1 MAKPYNL
8 TLQLNLQ
15 GPSNLKP
22 VVSRMRK
29 ELESVSRGNSLNI
42 SINKKSLNS
51 IDKATKRL
59 RSMSRVLREASLR
72 SKTLNLSLTKLNKSL
87 RSSSTNTKAAARG
100 VQQVGVSAAKTSKQI
115 QAANNSAVAFG
126 KSLRGQ
132 VAKYVGFTAVN
143 TAFSLTTRL
152 LDEAVRAYIDYDRQ
166 LIRIQQ
172 VTNSSRGAISG
183 LNEEIRRLSASLG
196 TSAAELVQ
204 VSVTLAQTGLTARE
218 VQSAIKAIAQAS
230 LAPTFTDMKQTAEG
244 AIAAFNQFGIAA
256 NQLESVLDSINAVAS
271 RFAVEADDIIGAIQ
285 RTGGVFAAAS
295 KGVAEGTDALNQFI
309 AVFTS
314 VRSTTRESSETIATG
329 LKTIFTR
336 LQRLD
341 TISSLQDLL
350 GISLLDKGEFVG
362 AYEAIFRISD
372 AIERLGL
379 SSRDVRFSQIVEQLG
394 GVRQVGKVIP
404 LLQEFAKAQ
413 DAYNV
418 AQNSSGSTAK
428 DAEKAQASV
437 AVQLIRTREAWN
449 ELVSSFADNSVLK
462 FLTQTFL
469 TLTRSLFGFLKSFA
483 GFAPILAII
492 AGAKVAK
499 FVGGVAKGFSA
510 GAKEAGGSGG
520 LGEKFGKTITGA
532 GSEEKAKNQAQAVQA
547 LTSNTTALTSL
558 EASVNKLATKLD
570 QLPVGGSGSNRIL
583 PFASGGVVPGS
594 GNRDTVPAMLTPGE
608 FVIRK
613 NAVSAIGADKLQ
625 SMNKYKDGGRVL
637 QENRLGAISLFG
649 STDYIEDEITKNQ
662 VIENTPKEW
671 QSKVKTAFGKQNK
684 KWVLERQRPPDE
696 LTAKLK
702 ENVEKGIV
710 SATNNATK
718 TFGNNLGI
726 TSLPKIDSSNE
737 KNFLAGVNEASIG
750 NLFEQILSNI
760 NVGGAFTNADNPK
773 RPFDFTEGLNSQIT
787 KVWDKLEGV
796 NFVDARA
803 NLGTTSS
810 GVMSKKVAQ
819 LLYQDNTSFL
829 DTKNFTPSSSDLE
842 SKIRKLLQKI
852 PGAENGVTNKILT
865 STEGTTLNKGE
876 KVELATSG
884 LAKRFIFKKDGN
896 IVNPDTEG
904 ATKEELSPKEEAPT
918 SFGYM
923 WKFTDKLLQ
932 DAQEAAKGGF
942 IQKFMAG
949 GYAKP
954 PSEKQLGFLKSLVA
968 KSGVPEGFDYP
979 PKTSQEASALIN
991 ALKNPQV
998 APREGQTI
1006 ESVFDEY
1013 KNIFGIE
1020 HEYAKYKDVPDFF
1033 GEQKQD
1039 YIRDINS
1046 TIQRFDKFARIIRT
1060 YYGKGITKSGSE
1072 FLAFG
1077 GVGQKNQTMPL
1088 DSFVSGGSFDENLLQ
1103 EFYNRGKFAF
1113 GSTLNANQT
1122 TTGKKGHIGRSF
1134 QRRAFGG
1141 LIQKFM
1147 AGGGVKELSRSIN
1160 VSEDQDALH
1169 DALINYTEDSAG
1181 INLGLSGQRKIGSEQ
1196 KKTIASLDQLFNF
1209 DYYPPEDLYAGF
1221 GSTRTKILTGGLD
1234 AYGVPASYTLS
1245 PSEIENKG
1253 PVSFPGYFSTSA
1265 SKAVADRFRGSQGS
1279 LVHVDAKPPVID
1291 VIKAAADLG
1300 VNLPRSLHQELEYIL
1315 PKNSQFAV
1323 ENLKVGDNGDTKAD
1337 LKQLKLGGLIQKFAE
1352 GGSAEDTVPALL
1364 TPGEFVINKQAAAR
1378 IGSADLNRLNKAD
1391 KVQGFNKGGPV
1402 GFVQRFAAGGEAEAT
1417 KFIQSI
1423 ADMMSE
1429 SFEEVVDNL
1438 GQGLSNTRR
1447 MNPGEKKGDV
1457 DRGFLIGILKDIKGM
1472 QKETGEKFDPKVI
1485 QGLLGKGLFGGAKI
1499 PDLLSDSQASKI
1511 VQSLIDV
1518 IAKSKEDR
1526 LSAIYAKEKEDKA
1539 SGASADS
1546 TGASSYHDDFAEYD
1560 AAREAAIA
1568 SRASSS
1574 YHDDFAEYDA
1584 AREAAISSGAASSV
1598 PSVPGP
1604 RMPTSPAEANLEA
1617 RLNLPAV
1624 IEVDMDAEPIVE
1636 SVEQKLEEVVV
1647 DAAAAAQKIQAK
1659 QAEAVSANAGKLG
1672 SLGGFLQ
1679 KSSLGKKF
1687 LGSKLGSKLGGASD
1701 FVAGKG
1707 SSAVSQGI
1715 GKLLK
1720 LGGKFPGGLNALGI
1734 AAGTGLQY
1742 AQDNFLTEEQK
1753 RDPTTRAGFA
1763 GAKGGIAGA
1772 TAGFAVAGPLG
1783 AVVGGVVGA
1792 LKSFRD
1798 ELQRAK
1804 VDEAFRKISKATV
1817 SLGKSFDELDQ
1828 GIAGASNR
1836 VNRDAGNIIANQ
1848 GELKSADSAGTF
1860 GENFGKNILGSV
1872 LTLGLL
1878 PYLQSNAAA
1887 PEARQGLVEQASTLQ
1902 DAATRKASYDI
1913 SKLSESDLAA
1923 TDGKFIQAQYAEFI
1937 AAAEGGLDNV
1947 SNARRREIESMA
1959 AAEAAL
1965 NAYRIQRQEEG
1976 ADANT
1981 IAKEIEQN
1989 RQQAIASGNRQLERN
2004 NELIKKQA
2012 IQARATKEVAIAV
2025 AAQADIYARL
2035 TANLQ
2040 RAGEATDYL
2049 IGRVDDYINMTQ
2061 GATVDRRNEQVLG
2074 NLLAYTPEEIQTASA
2089 PIASALGGTQEAVN
2103 LANNAKVAKVLQE
2116 DLPAR
2121 LRGAQTREERL
2132 SIISDL
2138 RAQFSNLGIDTT
2150 ASDAILQ
2157 DIARTIEEN
2166 QDVGTLL
2173 EEIDNNIIGQ
2183 FSDVV
2188 AQGQAA
2194 LQNAVKSYNDNLQKL
2209 IDQQNKYNQ
2218 ALARARQYITQAG
2231 IIRIDAENR
2240 LAEALGKNVSLE
2252 KLNASIDLQTR
2263 SLTQGLVDRGALSA
2277 DQATDPESIGKGIK
2291 QLRESNESLIKKNE
2305 EIRAQ
2310 QAQLGTGPDAQLQSQ
2325 ELDQQYR
2332 DNLSAIQENN
2342 QALSDS
2348 KTALENMANSTAKA
2362 DNALRK
2368 LEKSQREVAGGA
2380 DFLQS
2385 VLTNT
2390 PQQNFDMTRQ
2400 MGAFQAMM
2408 AGDQGVS
2415 MSRRGR
2421 SDAFAG
2427 LDIYKSLGLSDAEY
2441 NSARADLIE
2450 QQLTAQGVDM
2460 NQQVTV
2466 GENKF
2471 TISELLDRM
2480 RNPED
2485 SPEVKAY
2492 KEATQQQIDANMMLA
2507 DLEYQ
2512 NAEMIAQSIEKLEN
2526 FFRTEFPNALK
2537 DAISGAENAG
2547 QRPQMNGNEMRRV
2560 AEEDLNAANADLER
2574 LEQKRQEILERR
2586 ATRRRQGT
2594 PLTDE
2599 QREQSAAETRQ
2610 FNQEK
2615 RDALDRK
2622 RRAEQD
2628 IQIASDFQRA
2638 DEVERQRREAEASA
2652 EASRLGQES
2661 ERERTGNTQV
2671 PLQLPNMRY
2680 REQRQAGMSTAD
2692 IIEEDRARAASLPGR
2707 EPPTSPSSAPG
2718 SSDTARAAE
2727 ADRLE
2732 QQLTARGV
2740 DMNQQVAVGENKF
2753 TISEILDR
2761 MRNSDSRSDSRAPVG
2776 VVSPDLEAMARM
2788 ANEATVPGSIYTHD
2802 IHSGEILKQILA
2814 VLSTGQNNTQGI
2826 ANGVVERQAGNAAI
2840 AQASLSEDSLNKLAT
2855 FNQNFATYVDKLV
2868 NFSFPTIP
2876 DTIQFNANHV
2886 VEVRF
2891 TGAASLNQLE
2901 KSIQQ
2906 LAITETN
2913 KAMNQIWDQS
2923 GGNFGRRPEVS
2934 QA

>member
-1 MAKPYNL
+1 M
-8 TLQLNLQ
+8 
-15 GPSNLKP
+15 
-22 VVSRMRK
+22 
-29 ELESVSRGNSLNI
+29 
-42 SINKKSLNS
+42 
-51 IDKATKRL
+51 
-59 RSMSRVLREASLR
+59 
-72 SKTLNLSLTKLNKSL
+72 
-87 RSSSTNTKAAARG
+87 
-100 VQQVGVSAAKTSKQI
+100 
-115 QAANNSAVAFG
+115 
-126 KSLRGQ
+126 
-132 VAKYVGFTAVN
+132 
-143 TAFSLTTRL
+143 
-152 LDEAVRAYIDYDRQ
+152 
-166 LIRIQQ
+166 
-172 VTNSSRGAISG
+172 
-183 LNEEIRRLSASLG
+183 
-196 TSAAELVQ
+196 
-204 VSVTLAQTGLTARE
+204 
-218 VQSAIKAIAQAS
+218 
-230 LAPTFTDMKQTAEG
+230 
-244 AIAAFNQFGIAA
+244 
-256 NQLESVLDSINAVAS
+256 
-271 RFAVEADDIIGAIQ
+271 
-285 RTGGVFAAAS
+285 
-295 KGVAEGTDALNQFI
+295 
-309 AVFTS
+309 
-314 VRSTTRESSETIATG
+314 
-329 LKTIFTR
+329 
-336 LQRLD
+336 
-341 TISSLQDLL
+341 
-350 GISLLDKGEFVG
+350 
-362 AYEAIFRISD
+362 
-372 AIERLGL
+372 
-379 SSRDVRFSQIVEQLG
+379 
-394 GVRQVGKVIP
+394 
-404 LLQEFAKAQ
+404 
-413 DAYNV
+413 
-418 AQNSSGSTAK
+418 
-428 DAEKAQASV
+428 
-437 AVQLIRTREAWN
+437 
-449 ELVSSFADNSVLK
+449 
-462 FLTQTFL
+462 
-469 TLTRSLFGFLKSFA
+469 
-483 GFAPILAII
+483 
-492 AGAKVAK
+492 
-499 FVGGVAKGFSA
+499 
-510 GAKEAGGSGG
+510 
-520 LGEKFGKTITGA
+520 
-532 GSEEKAKNQAQAVQA
+532 
-547 LTSNTTALTSL
+547 

-625 SMNKYKDGGRVL
+625 SMNKYNDGGRVL
-637 QENRLGAISLFG
+637 QENKLGAISLFG

-671 QSKVKTAFGKQNK
+671 QSKVKEAFGKQNKNK
-684 KWVLERQRPPDE
+684 KWVLERQRPPDG

-702 ENVEKGIV
+702 ENVEKGII

-726 TSLPKIDSSNE
+726 TSLPEIDSSNE

-773 RPFDFTEGLNSQIT
+773 RPFDFTNGLNSQIT
-787 KVWDKLEGV
+787 NVWDKLEGV

-819 LLYQDNTSFL
+819 LLYQDNTSFPGTE
-829 DTKNFTPSSSDLE
+829 DFTPSSSDLE
-842 SKIRKLLQKI
+842 SKIRNFLKNI
-852 PGAENGVTNKILT
+852 SGAENGVTNKILT
-865 STEGTTLNKGE
+865 DRITLNKGD

-884 LAKRFIFKKDGN
+884 LAKRFIFKKDGKF
-896 IVNPDTEG
+896 VNPDKEG
-904 ATKEELSPKEEAPT
+904 ATKEELLPKEEAPT
-918 SFGYM
+918 SWGYT
-923 WKFTDKLLQ
+923 WEFADKLLQVQ

-991 ALKNPQV
+991 ALKNPQA

-1181 INLGLSGQRKIGSEQ
+1181 INLGLIGQRKIGSEQ

-1209 DYYPPEDLYAGF
+1209 DYYPPQDLYAGF

-1352 GGSAEDTVPALL
+1352 GGSAGDTVPALL

-1423 ADMMSE
+1423 ADMMGE

-1438 GQGLSNTRR
+1438 GQGLSNTRSINR
-1447 MNPGEKKGDV
+1447 GEKKGDI

-1499 PDLLSDSQASKI
+1499 PNLLSDSQASKI

-1518 IAKSKEDR
+1518 IGKSKEDR

-1539 SGASADS
+1539 
-1546 TGASSYHDDFAEYD
+1546 ASSYHDDFAAYD
-1560 AAREAAIA
+1560 AAREADIA

-1872 LTLGLL
+1872 LSLGLL
-1878 PYLQSNAAA
+1878 PYLQSNASA

-1989 RQQAIASGNRQLERN
+1989 RQQALASGNRQLERN

-2012 IQARATKEVAIAV
+2012 VQARATKEVAIAV

-2150 ASDAILQ
+2150 ASDAVLQ

-2240 LAEALGKNVSLE
+2240 LAETLGKNVSLE

-2310 QAQLGTGPDAQLQSQ
+2310 QGKLGTGPDAQLKSQ

-2594 PLTDE
+2594 LPTDE

-2638 DEVERQRREAEASA
+2638 DEVVKQRREAEASA

-2671 PLQLPNMRY
+2671 PLQPPNMRY

-2718 SSDTARAAE
+2718 SSET
-2727 ADRLE
+2727 
-2732 QQLTARGV
+2732 
-2740 DMNQQVAVGENKF
+2740 
-2753 TISEILDR
+2753 
-2761 MRNSDSRSDSRAPVG
+2761 VG
-2776 VVSPDLEAMARM
+2776 VVSPDLESMARM
-2788 ANEATVPGSIYTHD
+2788 AHEATVPGSIYTHD

-2901 KSIQQ
+2901 KSIEQ